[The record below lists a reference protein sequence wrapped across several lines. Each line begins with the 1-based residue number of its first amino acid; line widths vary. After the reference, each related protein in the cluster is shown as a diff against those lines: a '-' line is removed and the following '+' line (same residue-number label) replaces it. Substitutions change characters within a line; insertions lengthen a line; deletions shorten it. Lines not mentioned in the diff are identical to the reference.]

1 MRPSSYRYSS
11 ESWILGIT
19 LFLIGVVVVVT
30 ALPTLCLVPLLFGG
44 FVLFGYYM
52 NRSHHR
58 ELMQRGVPVTYDRAP
73 QLAAL
78 VDDCKHTLEPGEIQT
93 YVIPSKERNAYTFGL
108 TQPNVVVIYSSLLEI
123 LDADELRFVIGHEL
137 GHVALGH
144 TWLNS
149 LLGGLAGVPMPIAA
163 AVIFSLAFRSWN
175 RACEYSADR
184 AGLLACSSLSKA
196 ETALVKLVVGPIRS
210 QEELEPV
217 LAALDREDDMLGGLL
232 AETLQTH
239 PLVINRIEQ
248 LRKFAASSTFRQK
261 IGG

>member
-1 MRPSSYRYSS
+1 MRPSSYRYPS
-11 ESWILGIT
+11 EGWILGIT
-19 LFLIGVVVVVT
+19 LFLIALVVVIT
-30 ALPTLCLVPLLFGG
+30 ALPTLCLAPLLFGA
-44 FVLFGYYM
+44 FVLFGFYM
-52 NRSHHR
+52 NRSHHQ
-58 ELMQRGVPVTYDRAP
+58 ELMRRGVPVTYDRAP

-78 VDDCKHTLEPGEIQT
+78 VDDCRRSLDPGEIQT

-123 LDADELRFVIGHEL
+123 LDADELRFVVGHEL

-149 LLGGLAGVPMPIAA
+149 LLGGLAGVPMPMAA

-184 AGLLACSSLSKA
+184 AGLLACGSLNKA
-196 ETALVKLVVGPIRS
+196 VTALVKLVAGPIRS
-210 QEELEPV
+210 QEQLERV
-217 LAALDREDDMLGGLL
+217 LAALDREDDTLGGLL
-232 AETLQTH
+232 AETMQSH
-239 PLVINRIEQ
+239 PLIINRIEQ
-248 LRKFAASSTFRQK
+248 LRAFATSPAFRGK

>member
-1 MRPSSYRYSS
+1 MRPSSYRYPS

-19 LFLIGVVVVVT
+19 LFLIGIVVVVT

-44 FVLFGYYM
+44 FVLFGFYM
-52 NRSHHR
+52 NRSHHQ
-58 ELMQRGVPVTYDRAP
+58 ELMKRGVPVTYDRAP

-78 VDDCKHTLEPGEIQT
+78 VEDCKRTLDPGEIQT

-108 TQPNVVVIYSSLLEI
+108 TQPNVVVIFSSLLEI

-149 LLGGLAGVPMPIAA
+149 LLGGLAGVPMPVAA

-184 AGLLACSSLSKA
+184 AGLLACGNLSKA
-196 ETALVKLVVGPIRS
+196 VTALVKLAAGPIRS
-210 QEELEPV
+210 QAQLEQV
-217 LAALDREDDMLGGLL
+217 LAALDREDDTVGGLL
-232 AETLQTH
+232 AETMQSH
-239 PLVINRIEQ
+239 PLIINRIEE
-248 LRKFAASSTFRQK
+248 LRKFAASDVFRRQN
-261 IGG
+261 GG